1 MATSGHQRSSVVISI
16 HQWASPEET
25 CVHGH
30 HCRLITTL
38 GDPVHLHRAPLPADD
53 VYLDAAIAA
62 VAAIAAGIAVIAAN
76 PHPRQLTPC
85 AVRQVAMRVTSEHPE
100 WHPPADSAERLTD
113 L

>member
-1 MATSGHQRSSVVISI
+1 MATSGHQRSSVVISS

-25 CVHGH
+25 CVHSY
-30 HCRLITTL
+30 HCRLVTTL

-62 VAAIAAGIAVIAAN
+62 VAAVIAVIAAV

-85 AVRQVAMRVTSEHPE
+85 TVRQVAMRVTSEHPE
-100 WHPPADSAERLTD
+100 RHPSADSAERLTD

>member
-1 MATSGHQRSSVVISI
+1 MLRS
-16 HQWASPEET
+16 
-25 CVHGH
+25 
-30 HCRLITTL
+30 L

-62 VAAIAAGIAVIAAN
+62 VAVIAAVIAVIAAV

-100 WHPPADSAERLTD
+100 RHPSADSAERLTD